1 MSTQMTWDNVK
12 TPKDFEE
19 YILYHLM
26 QSRIKDDLRINEDTT
41 GKCEPCFDHRIRCC
55 ADIKGKYKDMPFVI
69 DAKYYTSKRY
79 ISKDDIDKLE
89 ADMKNHEAVKGFIL
103 TFGGKISKEMMEAA
117 DKANIFIIH
126 VRNNEENPTHWIDA
140 FASKF

>member
-1 MSTQMTWDNVK
+1 MSKKMTWDNVK

-19 YILYHLM
+19 YILYRLN
-26 QSRIKDDLRINEDTT
+26 QSSIKDDLNISGDTT
-41 GKCEPCFDHRIRCC
+41 GKCEPCSDHRIRCC

-69 DAKYYTSKRY
+69 DAKYYTSERY

-103 TFGGKISKEMMEAA
+103 TFGGKISEKKMEAA
-117 DKANIFIIH
+117 DKASIFIIH
-126 VRNNEENPTHWIDA
+126 VRNAEENSTHWIDT